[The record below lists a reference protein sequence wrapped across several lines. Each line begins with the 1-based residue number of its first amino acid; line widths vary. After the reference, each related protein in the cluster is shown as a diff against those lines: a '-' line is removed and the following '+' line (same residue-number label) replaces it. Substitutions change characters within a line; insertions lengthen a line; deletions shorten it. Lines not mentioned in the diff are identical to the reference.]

1 MVDWAIALESVNA
14 DSELLVDVVKI
25 LLDEI
30 PNLHNDL
37 RSATFSKDTDAIQN
51 AAHKFKG
58 SVRFLGPNTVYDL
71 AEGIEL
77 LEPMDLGQ
85 ANELLSKLNDETE
98 LLSTSL
104 KEFIAK
110 SEG

>member
-1 MVDWAIALESVNA
+1 
-14 DSELLVDVVKI
+14 
-25 LLDEI
+25 
-30 PNLHNDL
+30 
-37 RSATFSKDTDAIQN
+37 
-51 AAHKFKG
+51 
-58 SVRFLGPNTVYDL
+58 
-71 AEGIEL
+71 
-77 LEPMDLGQ
+77 MDLGQ